1 MFTWPTPLK
10 YPKSM
15 SKYTKAIA
23 EVYFDMDVGYLSGVS
38 GVLGVDSGYLSG
50 VGQVK
55 IPSCSTYTK
64 VHVDTQKS
72 K

>member
-1 MFTWPTPLK
+1 MFTWTTPLK
-10 YPKSM
+10 YPELM

-50 VGQVK
+50 ISHVN
-55 IPSCSTYTK
+55 ILSYST
-64 VHVDTQKS
+64 
-72 K
+72 